1 MEMDEYNKI
10 EIEDY
15 VITFLRQL
23 AKDEEPFSQVIALV
37 GEQLCDDH
45 GYCYRIYGALEVGNC
60 SLEEGEVLF
69 NQDGQEKLLEA
80 CRSNFPNYR
89 ILGWAIIESSFHRV
103 SSEMIG
109 SNMEGALAIE
119 DKIML
124 HMHKDENWEHIF
136 AYGEN
141 HWRMLPE
148 FTVFY
153 DKNIE
158 MQQYL
163 IYWNQQHHMQFTD
176 SDEDVATRR
185 FRKFMQEQKR
195 QSRENKQRN
204 YLAMVCMVLMIVI
217 MATGISMMNNYEKL
231 QGVEQ
236 AVNELSAIIESDR
249 LERELQVSNM
259 YELSDEEDMVTHA
272 LGDDALQES
281 FADGLEDISG
291 QSVVQDRIHEV
302 QAGDTLH
309 QICRNYYESDEY
321 IEAICELNQITNPD
335 QIQIGQKILLPW

>member
-1 MEMDEYNKI
+1 MEMDAYNKI

-23 AKDEEPFSQVIALV
+23 AKGEEPFSQVIALV
-37 GEQLCDDH
+37 GEQLCDDY
-45 GYCYRIYGALEVGNC
+45 GYSYRVYGALESGNY
-60 SLEEGEVLF
+60 SLEEGEFLF
-69 NQDGQEKLLEA
+69 SQDEQEKLLEA
-80 CRSNFPNYR
+80 CKNNFPNSR

-103 SSEMIG
+103 SYDAIG
-109 SNMEGALAIE
+109 RSMKGDFAIE

-124 HMHKDENWEHIF
+124 HMHKDEKWEHIF
-136 AYGEN
+136 CNRGN
-141 HWRMLPE
+141 HWHRLSE

-163 IYWNQQHHMQFTD
+163 IYWNQQNHAQLVD

-195 QSRENKQRN
+195 QSRESKQRN
-204 YLAMVCMVLMIVI
+204 YLALVCMVLMIVI

-236 AVNELSAIIESDR
+236 AVNELSAVIENDR
-249 LERELQVSNM
+249 LERELQVSNL
-259 YELSDEEDMVTHA
+259 YEISDVEAMVTQMI
-272 LGDDALQES
+272 GQDGLQES
-281 FADGLEDISG
+281 FAYGFEDTSN
-291 QSVVQDRIHEV
+291 QVVVQERIHEV

-321 IEAICELNQITNPD
+321 IEVICELNQITNPD
-335 QIQIGQKILLPW
+335 QIQIGQKILLP